1 MTKNNKKPKI
11 VFFGT
16 PMFSVKILEAMKK
29 ANLMP
34 ALVITAPD
42 KPKGRKMELTP
53 SPVKKWA
60 GKNKIPIQYDY
71 SNLENFDAD
80 LFVVASFGRILPK
93 EILELPKHKT
103 INVHPSLLPKLR
115 GASPIQSAILFGEK
129 ETGTTIMLMNEKMDE
144 GPILKMSKL
153 KPCLPA
159 DRCQMSKISF
169 LELEKKLAELSGKLL
184 VETIPKWLTG
194 KIKPIPQ
201 DHNKATYTKLF
212 TKKDGEIDWSKSDK
226 EIERQIRALTPW
238 PGTYTFWNNKRIII
252 TKASLDKNDLPVG
265 KAGALIIER
274 VKPEGKNEMDF
285 KTFLKNN
292 PGFSE
297 YIQKHALLK
306 KLK

>member
-1 MTKNNKKPKI
+1 
-11 VFFGT
+11 
-16 PMFSVKILEAMKK
+16 
-29 ANLMP
+29 
-34 ALVITAPD
+34 
-42 KPKGRKMELTP
+42 
-53 SPVKKWA
+53 
-60 GKNKIPIQYDY
+60 
-71 SNLENFDAD
+71 
-80 LFVVASFGRILPK
+80 
-93 EILELPKHKT
+93 
-103 INVHPSLLPKLR
+103 
-115 GASPIQSAILFGEK
+115 
-129 ETGTTIMLMNEKMDE
+129 MNEKMDE